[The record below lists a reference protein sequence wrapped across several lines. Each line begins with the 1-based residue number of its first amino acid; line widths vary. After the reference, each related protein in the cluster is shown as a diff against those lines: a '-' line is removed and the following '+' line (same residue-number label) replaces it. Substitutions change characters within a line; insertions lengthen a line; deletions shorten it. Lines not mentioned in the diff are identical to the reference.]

1 MPLGSHLA
9 LRRDAF
15 GPADHHP
22 VARAAVARRD
32 LLRPL
37 ERRVTRDGPPGG
49 VVAVRLRAAE
59 VVVVLQDVPDALVHA
74 VEVRHLVEEPDHATF
89 GARLVSGGTTP
100 SCFCRASV
108 ASRTASQPWSNLP
121 LYLAIHSF
129 GTWCGA
135 WVAPGAK

>member
-1 MPLGSHLA
+1 MRA
-9 LRRDAF
+9 TTVRF
-15 GPADHHP
+15 GTDLWDMLDREAGLSGVS
-22 VARAAVARRD
+22 VAQSLMAS
-32 LLRPL
+32 
-37 ERRVTRDGPPGG
+37 G
-49 VVAVRLRAAE
+49 
-59 VVVVLQDVPDALVHA
+59 
-74 VEVRHLVEEPDHATF
+74 F
-89 GARLVSGGTTP
+89 GASLVSGGTTP